1 MITLQCLLEFQSE
14 GDRRKVLDL
23 MRRFSSAERYGYQRL
38 LEGWTREELKKHLA
52 QVFQVNTRYAD
63 DAILKASSILS
74 SCRERGQNPTKVVFG
89 GRGLFEKLEKKHL
102 NGPRREELEREWKEK
117 RQGNLYSR
125 GDRTKQGNPNLRFVW
140 IRGELYLRICVG
152 ERRWVYARVVRP
164 AKREKDKW
172 IGFVW
177 DLHRADRTGEWFPYN
192 VELKLR
198 DGKVYALVSIDEG
211 FPPTTVTLQDGV
223 LAVDVNAYP
232 FHLALAEVSPDG
244 NLVGHERISL
254 HELLSADRDKREY
267 LAWQVAYQVVDL
279 ALQRSKA
286 IAMEDLE
293 KVPKGRRG
301 DGFPKLRKT
310 LQRWAYK
317 SVLEKIEVLARR
329 HGVEVIKVNPA
340 YTSVIGKFKY
350 APQYLIDKD
359 MAGALVIG
367 RRALGFE
374 EKLPEAYRCLLK
386 DEEFLL
392 YALAELEEKVKKL
405 KRELK
410 GEENE
415 WRKKA
420 IKAKLKATRGEL
432 KTLRAHLRALQSG
445 ESEPASRQP
454 ADRWKEPVR
463 GRFLGWRIKAW
474 RVLSAAL
481 TVPVLEKFS
490 HVKGTVRD
498 FSPLRVVLV
507 LGDWERAVRRPV
519 PVPGAGAAVQECS

>member
-14 GDRRKVLDL
+14 EDRQKVLDL
-23 MRRFSSAERYGYQRL
+23 MCKFSSAERYGYQRL
-38 LEGWTREELKKHLA
+38 LEGWPREELKKHLA
-52 QVFQVNTRYAD
+52 QVFQINTRYAD
-63 DAILKASSILS
+63 DAILKAQSILR
-74 SCRERGQNPTKVVFG
+74 SCQERGQSPSRVVFG
-89 GRGLFEKLEKKHL
+89 GRSLFEKLKKKHL
-102 NGPRREELEREWKEK
+102 NGEKREELEKEWKEK

-125 GDRTKQGNPNLRFVW
+125 GDRSKQGNPNLRFVW
-140 IRGELYLRICVG
+140 VRGELYLQINVG
-152 ERRWVYARVVRP
+152 YRKWVYAKVVRP
-164 AKREKDKW
+164 VKREGDKW
-172 IGFVW
+172 IGFIW
-177 DLHRADRTGEWFPYN
+177 SLHQAEKTGKWFPYD
-192 VELKLR
+192 VELKLKN
-198 DGKVYALVSIDEG
+198 GKVYAHVSIGEK
-211 FPPTTVTLQDGV
+211 FPPTIITLENGV
-223 LAVDVNAYP
+223 IGIDVNAYP
-232 FHLALAEVSPDG
+232 FHLALVEVSPDG
-244 NLVGHERISL
+244 NLVGYERISL

-267 LAWQVAYQVVDL
+267 LAWQVAYQVVSL
-279 ALQRSKA
+279 AQEKGKA

-293 KVPKGRRG
+293 KLPRGRRG

-329 HGVEVIKVNPA
+329 HGVAVEKRDPA
-340 YTSVIGKFKY
+340 FTSVIGKFKY

-359 MAGALVIG
+359 VAGALVIG

-445 ESEPASRQP
+445 EGEPASRQP

-498 FSPLRVVLV
+498 FSPLRPILV

-519 PVPGAGAAVQECS
+519 PVPGAGAAVQVV